1 VRPLEHTLHAL
12 SDGDEM
18 NLVLAG
24 ETWPPAGEC
33 WFLFSEVLDSPD
45 VISGWVDELLAGEAR
60 GRRDVAG
67 SYLSSWIA
75 GTLAGVPAG
84 ALIAG
89 SRAWPLEPENIALR
103 RHADG
108 WFDGMALRSA
118 ALWVLPDDPD
128 AGHPDV
134 VVVATP
140 DELRA
145 RLAAEIVRVVDPMF
159 ARVRE
164 ATRYPS
170 RSMWGSLADGIASM
184 ALWRDRRAG
193 SPDPEVWE
201 RAGEFLDRLESRARL
216 LKDRPT
222 LGEVTWSGGCH
233 RISVKSTCC
242 LYFKIF
248 DGEPDPE
255 GEGYCSSC
263 PFRSEE
269 SRKEKWSTWLEE
281 QAAAILTP

>member
-1 VRPLEHTLHAL
+1 MRPLESTLDAL
-12 SDGDEM
+12 GKTDEV

-24 ETWPPAGEC
+24 EEWPPPGEG
-33 WFLFSEVLDSPD
+33 WTVLNEVLQSPA
-45 VISGWVDELLAGEAR
+45 VIAGWVDDLLAGEAR

-75 GTLAGVPAG
+75 GTVAGVPAG
-84 ALIAG
+84 ALIA
-89 SRAWPLEPENIALR
+89 SRRAWPLEPENIAL
-103 RHADG
+103 HCHPEG
-108 WFDGMALRSA
+108 WFDGMALRSTA
-118 ALWVLPDDPD
+118 MWALPDDPD
-128 AGHPDV
+128 ASHPDV
-134 VVVATP
+134 VVIDAP

-145 RLAAEIVRVVDPMF
+145 RLAEEIVKVVEPVF

-184 ALWRDRRAG
+184 ALWRDRRSG
-193 SPDPEVWE
+193 DPDPEVWE
-201 RAGEFLDRLESRARL
+201 RAGEFLDRLEARARL
-216 LKDRPT
+216 LKDRPS

-233 RISVKSTCC
+233 RFSVKSTCC
-242 LYFKIF
+242 LYFKVF

-269 SRKEKWSTWLEE
+269 SRNQKWSTWFEE
-281 QAAAILTP
+281 QAAAI